1 MTQNRKDRQV
11 VWVSGASSG
20 LGLAAAKAFHRAGY
34 TVVSGARS
42 FTGERTGE
50 GEEGF
55 RICLDVSSD
64 ESVKGFA
71 EEAVSLFG
79 EPDILICCA
88 GVLVLGPCETYSMQ
102 EISRVTD
109 TDYYGQVRMIQA
121 ALPFMRRR
129 RKGRI
134 LCFSSI
140 NGLLGIPCQGAY
152 TAAKHAVEGFCESL
166 AQEVRPFG
174 VEIMLIEPGDHR
186 SGSER
191 YRAHSKG
198 AEREEDYRR
207 IFENSTRTIAHDE
220 TNGSDPDRLG
230 DKLVRIMRRK
240 RLPLRKCIASPSQH
254 LAVFLH
260 RVLPGRV
267 FSKIIA
273 GYYHAG

>member
-42 FTGERTGE
+42 FTGDRTGE

-134 LCFSSI
+134 LCF
-140 NGLLGIPCQGAY
+140 
-152 TAAKHAVEGFCESL
+152 FCSFL
-166 AQEVRPFG
+166 CLFSFFSFDFCFQLCRN
-174 VEIMLIEPGDHR
+174 I
-186 SGSER
+186 SGSFTVGIGF
-191 YRAHSKG
+191 Y
-198 AEREEDYRR
+198 
-207 IFENSTRTIAHDE
+207 TI
-220 TNGSDPDRLG
+220 
-230 DKLVRIMRRK
+230 
-240 RLPLRKCIASPSQH
+240 
-254 LAVFLH
+254 
-260 RVLPGRV
+260 
-267 FSKIIA
+267 
-273 GYYHAG
+273 Y